1 MTLINQ
7 SFKNELLDCSI
18 TCYLKNDQIWFKG
31 KDVATILE
39 YKQPSKAVWDHV
51 DSDDKIPFKDFQN
64 GNPSPNSLDPQT
76 IMINESGLYALIFGS
91 KMEKAKL
98 FKKWVTSEVLPT
110 IRKTGKYELR
120 PASITRRLTF
130 RIENEHDLQCRV
142 VSFIRTYYPDAL
154 FSSNQGELQDTPA
167 KRIDAKCMGYLAGS
181 PDLEIKECSKGFI
194 GMAIEFKSP
203 TGYGQL
209 SGAQTEVHQKL
220 KERGYRVIVS
230 NDYEYVLL
238 EIKNYLDNIR
248 YLCAYC
254 KKRVQLFRT
263 IQTRK
268 KHYQLFHKIDL
279 ED

>member
-1 MTLINQ
+1 MTL
-7 SFKNELLDCSI
+7 SVLKNFEFGEHKLNIYGTQDKPLFLAKELGELLGLANIRENLRHLPEDWKISMKLTSSSTGQNATFI
-18 TCYLKNDQIWFKG
+18 TEQAVYKLVFRSNKPFADEFTNKVCDVLK
-31 KDVATILE
+31 E
-39 YKQPSKAVWDHV
+39 
-51 DSDDKIPFKDFQN
+51 
-64 GNPSPNSLDPQT
+64 
-76 IMINESGLYALIFGS
+76 
-91 KMEKAKL
+91 
-98 FKKWVTSEVLPT
+98 
-110 IRKTGKYELR
+110 IRLTGKYELR